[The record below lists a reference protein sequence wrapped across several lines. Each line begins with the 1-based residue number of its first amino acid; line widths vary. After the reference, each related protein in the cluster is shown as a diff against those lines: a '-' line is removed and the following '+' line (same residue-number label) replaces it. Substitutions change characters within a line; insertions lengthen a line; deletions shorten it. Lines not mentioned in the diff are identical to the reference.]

1 MSKQHELVQFSRGH
15 SELLNTGGSKN
26 VVINGA
32 MLVAQRQVTSTNV
45 GNKYVLDR
53 FYVYKQNTGS
63 TYTCSQNSI
72 SDLGGF
78 TKALKMDVTTADTSL
93 ASNEQVYIQT
103 KFEGQMVQRFK
114 KGHSDALGFQLSF
127 YVKTNKHGLYTVRLF
142 DRDNSRNCSGS
153 YTVTN
158 SNWNRYTVSFPADT
172 TGKFDDDH
180 NSSLELFFHLVNG
193 SDTTTGT
200 LQTTWASSTDAGS
213 ATGQVNLADS
223 TSNEWEITG
232 IQLEAND
239 SGSTD
244 FEHEHISVTETKCKR
259 YYNVYGRATSANQGA
274 TAHAAW
280 IYGTTGGSLRIPSL
294 GGPQMRIRP
303 SLGLVGTPSSA
314 PGSGG
319 TMGVYTSAA
328 WASAGGQTWYVTD
341 ATPDPSFRIDFN
353 VSGGLS
359 ADSCGGVYFY
369 SSSMLPTD
377 SSFAGVTL
385 DAEL

>member
-1 MSKQHELVQFSRGH
+1 MSKQNELV
-15 SELLNTGGSKN
+15 ELARTGASGGGGQN

-32 MLVAQRQVTSTNV
+32 MLVAQRQITSTNV

-53 FYVYKQNTGS
+53 FYVYKQNANS

-78 TKALKMDVTTADTSL
+78 TKSLKMDVTTADTSL

-103 KFEGQMVQRFK
+103 KFEGRMVQRFR
-114 KGHSDALGFQLSF
+114 KGHSDAKGFQLSF
-127 YVKTNKHGLYTVRLF
+127 YVKTNKTGVYTVRLY
-142 DRDNSRNCSGS
+142 DRDNNRNVSGS
-153 YTVTN
+153 YTVPDA
-158 SNWNRYTVSFPADT
+158 NWNRYTVSFPADT

-200 LQTTWASSTDAGS
+200 LQTAWASSSDAGS

-232 IQLEAND
+232 IQLQAGD
-239 SGSTD
+239 KASD
-244 FEHEHISVTETKCKR
+244 FEHEHISETENKCKR
-259 YYNVYGRATSANQGA
+259 YYNVYGRSTGTNQGSS
-274 TAHAAW
+274 AHAGW
-280 IYGTTGGSLRIPSL
+280 VYSSTGGSIRIPSV
-294 GGPQMRIRP
+294 GGPQMRVRP
-303 SLGLVGTPSSA
+303 TLTLVGTPTG
-314 PGSGG
+314 PTGVGGGG
-319 TMGVYTSAA
+319 TIGLYTSAA
-328 WASAGGQTWYVTD
+328 WASSGGNTWYASD
-341 ATPDPSFRIDFN
+341 ASLDPSFRIDFN
-353 VSGGLS
+353 TSGGLP
-359 ADSCGGVYFY
+359 ADGCCGVYFY